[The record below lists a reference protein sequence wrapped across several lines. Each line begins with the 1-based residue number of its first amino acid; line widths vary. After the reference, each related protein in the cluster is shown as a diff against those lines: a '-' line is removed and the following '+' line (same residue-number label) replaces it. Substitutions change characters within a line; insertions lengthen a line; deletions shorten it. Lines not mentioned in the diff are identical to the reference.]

1 MNKLKINCMKFET
14 FNEWK
19 WQNGG
24 KLHRNIQTQVN
35 S

>member
-1 MNKLKINCMKFET
+1 MKYET
-14 FNEWK
+14 FNERK

-24 KLHRNIQTQVN
+24 KLHRNKQTQVN